1 MSYRQLSPQETVIAS
16 INNAVTFM
24 MGAGSKVAMREAG
37 KQASKSVWPTL
48 PENAS
53 FEEAAGIMHDGIAS
67 LEGFG
72 EFNLTGENDDGS
84 YEIEFKNCAF
94 SQFTGQSGQ
103 PCGDQAICY
112 FGFGLVEETLRR
124 LTGKKVQVKLM
135 EREEACDVC
144 HEKAIPR

>member
-1 MSYRQLSPQETVIAS
+1 MSDRQLSPQETVIAS

-24 MGAGSKVAMREAG
+24 MGAGSKIAMREAG
-37 KQASKSVWPTL
+37 KQASKSVWPSP

-53 FEEAAGIMHDGIAS
+53 FEEAARIMHDGIAA

-72 EFNLTGENDDGS
+72 EFNLTRENDDGS
-84 YEIEFKNCAF
+84 YEIEFQNCAF
-94 SQFTGQSGQ
+94 AQFTGQSGQ

-124 LTGKKVQVKLM
+124 LTGKRVQVKLI
-135 EREEACDVC
+135 ERDDACGVC
-144 HEKAIPR
+144 HEKAFLR